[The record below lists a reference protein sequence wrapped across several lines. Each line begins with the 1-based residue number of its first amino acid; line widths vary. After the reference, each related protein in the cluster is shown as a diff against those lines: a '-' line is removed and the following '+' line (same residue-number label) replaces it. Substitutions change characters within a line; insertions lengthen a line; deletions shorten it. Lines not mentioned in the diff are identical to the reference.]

1 MTFHNL
7 KQEHCGH
14 VWRVF
19 PFRIFDRKFHCG
31 VEEWTQLEP
40 GGSVFNTRVILLNP
54 SDTFLSSCLPF
65 PLPSSFLTPPSFL
78 CLSFPFHK
86 HWLIIY
92 IICVSGDTRTNET
105 WVLSSRS
112 SRDGQWGNCW
122 LWCCAIG
129 QRQFLNSSGRDKTH
143 VGEAN
148 PTQENFIRLQRE
160 DGFDLGLIHLQRAL
174 IHTGRLTMTQVQMPR
189 SILAFWV
196 ISFRKQHRV
205 NLHPL
210 FVMYRHHWG
219 LPWWLR
225 W

>member
-1 MTFHNL
+1 MTLHNL
-7 KQEHCGH
+7 KQEPCGH

-65 PLPSSFLTPPSFL
+65 PLPSSLLTPP
-78 CLSFPFHK
+78 
-86 HWLIIY
+86 WLIIC

-112 SRDGQWGNCW
+112 SLDGQWGNFW
-122 LWCCAIG
+122 LSCCAIG
-129 QRQFLNSSGRDKTH
+129 QQKFLNSSGGDQTH

-174 IHTGRLTMTQVQMPR
+174 IHAGRLTMTQVQVPR

-196 ISFRKQHRV
+196 ISFRK
-205 NLHPL
+205 
-210 FVMYRHHWG
+210 
-219 LPWWLR
+219 
-225 W
+225 